1 MDVSH
6 RPDHPT
12 AEQLQ
17 DLLERS
23 LDSAEQSVVEAH
35 VEECTDCRLELDELR
50 SLFGALSSLQRFAPS
65 PGFADTVMAKVRV
78 RRPAFAG
85 VNAWIER
92 VTPHT
97 TRGWA
102 AAAAVLALPVI
113 GATLLVTWVMSRP
126 GVTPQGLWTVVT
138 SLAEQGASS
147 GWQWA
152 WARFAGTSLAAW
164 IAQAAEVIQTVGHG
178 EIGLAAAMFAILTA
192 GSTYVLYQNLFR
204 PESRRSENATYV
216 F

>member
-1 MDVSH
+1 MEVSH

-12 AEQLQ
+12 ADQLQ

-23 LDSAEQSVVEAH
+23 LDSAQQSVVEAH
-35 VEECTDCRLELDELR
+35 VAECTDCRLELEELR
-50 SLFGALSSLQRFAPS
+50 ALFGALSSLPRFAPA
-65 PGFADTVMAKVRV
+65 PAFADAVMAKVRV
-78 RRPAFAG
+78 RQPAFAG
-85 VNAWIER
+85 VNAWVER

-102 AAAAVLALPVI
+102 AAVAVLALPVV
-113 GATLLVTWVMSRP
+113 GATLLVAWILSRP
-126 GVTPQGLWTVVT
+126 GVTPQGLWTVAT

-164 IAQAAEVIQTVGHG
+164 VVQAAELIQSVGRA
-178 EIGLAAAMFAILTA
+178 EIGLVAAMFMALTF
-192 GSTYVLYQNLFR
+192 GSAYVLYQNLFR
-204 PESRRSENATYV
+204 SEPRRSENATYV

>member
-1 MDVSH
+1 MEVNH

-17 DLLERS
+17 GLLDRS
-23 LDSAEQSVVEAH
+23 LDSAERSIVEAH
-35 VEECTDCRLELDELR
+35 VAGCPDCGLELDELR
-50 SLFGALSSLQRFAPS
+50 SLFGALSSLPRFAPS
-65 PGFADTVMAKVRV
+65 PHFADAVMAKVRV

-92 VTPHT
+92 ITPHT

-113 GATLLVTWVMSRP
+113 GATLLVAWVLSRP
-126 GVTPQGLWTVVT
+126 GVTPQGLWTVAT

-152 WARFAGTSLAAW
+152 WARFAGTSLSTW
-164 IAQAAEVIQTVGHG
+164 LAQAAEILQTVGHG
-178 EIGLAAAMFAILTA
+178 EIGLAAVAFATLTA

-204 PESRRSENATYV
+204 TESRRSENATYV

>member
-1 MDVSH
+1 MEVSH

-12 AEQLQ
+12 AEKLQ

-35 VEECTDCRLELDELR
+35 VAECPDCRLELEELR
-50 SLFGALSSLQRFAPS
+50 SLFGALSSLPRLAPS
-65 PGFADTVMAKVRV
+65 RDFADTVMAKVRV

-85 VNAWIER
+85 VNTWIER

-113 GATLLVTWVMSRP
+113 GATLLVTWIMSRP
-126 GVTPQGLWTVVT
+126 GVTPQGLWTVAT

-152 WARFAGTSLAAW
+152 WARFAGTSLATW
-164 IAQAAEVIQTVGHG
+164 LAQAAEVIQTVGHG
-178 EIGLAAAMFAILTA
+178 EIGLAAVAFATLTA

-204 PESRRSENATYV
+204 TEPRRSENATYV